1 MTDKHLSGMP
11 ASPSSRDTGNQSEGW
26 KPYEVDPELAGIKM
40 AGDMM
45 HAMGDPGIVT
55 KLYVVWQGLFDGV
68 NDSKENKTYYDA
80 SLRKAV
86 YRSVFKNSV
95 NVEGALFHA
104 FWTYMNKPKMIVQG
118 VPGTQTFEAEPKE
131 SLLDKG
137 MRLIGRGGGDKNVK
151 QSN

>member
-1 MTDKHLSGMP
+1 MTDKQMAGMP
-11 ASPSSRDTGNQSEGW
+11 ASPSSRDNENQGGGW

-45 HAMGDPGIVT
+45 AVMGDPGIVT
-55 KLYVVWQGLFDGV
+55 KLYVVWQGLFDGL
-68 NDSKENKTYYDA
+68 NDSPNNRTYYDA
-80 SLRKAV
+80 TMRNAV

-95 NVEGALFHA
+95 NVDGALFHA

-118 VPGTQTFEAEPKE
+118 IPGQQTFEEEPKE

-137 MRLIGRGGGDKNVK
+137 MRLIGRGGNKDAK